1 VAGLEPG
8 IFRGVAAI
16 RALQLVH
23 SEWDGETPFEAPD
36 KLALRMV

>member
-1 VAGLEPG
+1 VAGLKPG
-8 IFRGVAAI
+8 IFMGVATT